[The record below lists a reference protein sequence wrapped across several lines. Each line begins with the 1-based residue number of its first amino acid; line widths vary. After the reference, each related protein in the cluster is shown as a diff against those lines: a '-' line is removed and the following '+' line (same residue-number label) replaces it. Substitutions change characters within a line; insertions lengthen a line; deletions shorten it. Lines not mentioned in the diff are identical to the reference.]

1 MSFVV
6 PEEISMLVSSD
17 PEAGAS
23 NRSADGSYFEV
34 QLQDGLTVPKDALNV
49 NVSVE
54 EATVWWVV
62 PNITIGD
69 NDKFYITGP
78 EEGTII
84 DKLNLGYPAIAQFSM
99 TVVSPNVST
108 LVIQNLAAGMPV
120 GDFVIGDI
128 FRPNAGV
135 SSGILYTITG
145 ITTDTANYKE
155 YTVSGLLEGN
165 IAGSTDDFSRV
176 RTAGTIR
183 NYVLTIDEGLY
194 DLAGLN
200 QALLRELENAG
211 AQIKDSNDNSLPL
224 LTMSPDDATQR
235 VEIKFNYST
244 VSIDFSQ
251 PDTCREIL
259 GFDALVYGP
268 YATVPFNL
276 VAPNVAQFNQV
287 NYFLI
292 HSDLTNKGI
301 RFNNN
306 YNQTISQVLI
316 DVAPGSQIVS
326 KPFNPAKINAPE
338 LTGATR
344 TNLRFW
350 ITDDKNRRI
359 NTNNEYWTA
368 RIVIHFL
375 KPFVVGE
382 SK

>member
-1 MSFVV
+1 MSFTI
-6 PEEISMLVSSD
+6 PEEISMIVSSD

-23 NRSADGSYFEV
+23 NRSSDGSYFEV

-54 EATVWWVV
+54 EATVWWTV
-62 PNITIGD
+62 PNITTGN
-69 NDKFYITGP
+69 NDKFYIEGP
-78 EEGTII
+78 EEATITG
-84 DKLNLGYPAIAQFSM
+84 KLELGYPALSQFSM

-108 LVIQNLAAGMPV
+108 LNIGSIPSSMPV

-128 FRPNAGV
+128 FRPNAGL

-145 ITTDTANYKE
+145 ITTDTPAEKE

-176 RTAGTIR
+176 RTAGAIR

-224 LTMSPDDATQR
+224 LTMSPDDATQK
-235 VEIKFNYST
+235 VEIRFNYPT

-259 GFDALVYGP
+259 GFNDLVYGP

-292 HSDLTNKGI
+292 HGDVTNKGI
-301 RFNNN
+301 RFNNT
-306 YNQTISQVLI
+306 YNQTLSQVLI

-338 LTGATR
+338 LAGATR

-350 ITDDKNRRI
+350 ITDDKDRRI

-368 RIVIHFL
+368 RIVIHYL

>member
-49 NVSVE
+49 NISVE

-62 PNITIGD
+62 PNITTD
-69 NDKFYITGP
+69 NDKFYVTGP
-78 EEGTII
+78 AEATIT
-84 DKLNLGYPAIAQFSM
+84 DKLTLGYPQTAQFSL

-108 LVIQNLAAGMPV
+108 LVIQNLVPSMPV

-128 FRPNAGV
+128 FRPNEGV

-145 ITTDTANYKE
+145 ITSDTTNYKS
-155 YTVSGLLEGN
+155 YTVSGNLSGN
-165 IAGSTDDFSRV
+165 ISSSEDDFSRV
-176 RTAGTIR
+176 RAAGTIT
-183 NYVLTIDEGLY
+183 NFVLTISEGLY

-211 AQIKDSNDNSLPL
+211 AQIKDNNDNPLPL
-224 LTMSPDDATQR
+224 LTLSPDDATQK
-235 VEIKFNYST
+235 VEIRFNYST

-259 GFDALVYGP
+259 GFDSAVYGP
-268 YATVPFNL
+268 YATVPYNL
-276 VAPNVAQFNQV
+276 VAPNVAALNQV

-316 DVAPGSQIVS
+316 DVAPGSQIIS

-359 NTNNEYWTA
+359 NTNNEYWTC
-368 RIVIHFL
+368 RIVIHYL

>member
-17 PEAGAS
+17 PSAGAS

-62 PNITIGD
+62 PNITTGN

-78 EEGTII
+78 EEGTVAS
-84 DKLNLGYPAIAQFSM
+84 KTELGFPATSQYSM
-99 TVVSPNVST
+99 TIASPNVST
-108 LVIQNLAAGMPV
+108 LVIQNLSSGMPRGAFEV
-120 GDFVIGDI
+120 GDI
-128 FRPNAGV
+128 FRPDDGT
-135 SSGILYTITG
+135 SSGVLYTITAIISDG
-145 ITTDTANYKE
+145 GVYKE
-155 YTVSGLLEGN
+155 YVVSGLLEGN
-165 IAGSTDDFSRV
+165 IVLNAGDFSRV
-176 RTAGTIR
+176 RPAGTIK
-183 NYVLTIDEGLY
+183 NFVLTIDEGLY

-211 AQIKDSNDNSLPL
+211 AQIKDSNDNPLPL
-224 LTMSPDDATQR
+224 LTMSPDDATQK
-235 VEIKFNYST
+235 VEIRFNYST

-259 GFDALVYGP
+259 GFDTAVYGP

-276 VAPNVAQFNQV
+276 VADFVAQFNQV

>member
-23 NRSADGSYFEV
+23 NRSDDGSYFEV

-49 NVSVE
+49 NISVE

-62 PNITIGD
+62 PNITSD
-69 NDKFYITGP
+69 NDKFYVTGP
-78 EEGTII
+78 AEGTII
-84 DKLNLGYPAIAQFSM
+84 DKITLGYPQTAQFSL

-108 LVIQNLAAGMPV
+108 LVIQNLVPSMPV

-128 FRPNAGV
+128 FRPNEGV

-145 ITTDTANYKE
+145 ITSDTTNYKS
-155 YTVSGLLEGN
+155 YTVSGNLAGN
-165 IAGSTDDFSRV
+165 ISPSEDDFSRV
-176 RTAGTIR
+176 RAAGTIT
-183 NYVLTIDEGLY
+183 NFVLTIDEGLY
-194 DLAGLN
+194 DLSGLN

-211 AQIKDSNDNSLPL
+211 AQIKDSNDNPLPL
-224 LTMSPDDATQR
+224 LTLSPDDATQK
-235 VEIKFNYST
+235 VEIRFNYST

-251 PDTCREIL
+251 QNTCREIL
-259 GFDALVYGP
+259 GFDSAVYGP
-268 YATVPFNL
+268 YATVPYNL
-276 VAPNVAQFNQV
+276 VAPNVAALNQV

-316 DVAPGSQIVS
+316 DVAPGSQIIS

-368 RIVIHFL
+368 RIVIHYL